1 MDKSG
6 IGVDLVLQLE
16 DNGLLTPLQAS
27 TIPAPVSA
35 QTPAGETPPTTP
47 PAQTTAPTF
56 RIPQTGD
63 AARPALLLVLALCS
77 AVLFMLLWRGGLRRG
92 RGGRRDVYK
101 RQLYGLIMNFAFG
114 MNNGLALTVS
124 RYFGAG
130 DESGIR
136 RAVGWMVTL
145 SAAVSL
151 VLTGCSLLGRD
162 ALLTV
167 LQVPACLLYTSPWWA
182 KAPSSTAKV
191 Q

>member
-1 MDKSG
+1 MRPFGITLELRSTLKTCVTGSDGSFRFDDVETGHHTMTALENGKVVGYMAFYLTEDITTYLGVSGGAQVIYVDKSG

-77 AVLFMLLWRGGLRRG
+77 AVLFMLLWRKKAKSNCIALKPGGFDRPG
-92 RGGRRDVYK
+92 CF
-101 RQLYGLIMNFAFG
+101 LY
-114 MNNGLALTVS
+114 
-124 RYFGAG
+124 
-130 DESGIR
+130 IR
-136 RAVGWMVTL
+136 RT
-145 SAAVSL
+145 
-151 VLTGCSLLGRD
+151 
-162 ALLTV
+162 
-167 LQVPACLLYTSPWWA
+167 
-182 KAPSSTAKV
+182 K
-191 Q
+191 